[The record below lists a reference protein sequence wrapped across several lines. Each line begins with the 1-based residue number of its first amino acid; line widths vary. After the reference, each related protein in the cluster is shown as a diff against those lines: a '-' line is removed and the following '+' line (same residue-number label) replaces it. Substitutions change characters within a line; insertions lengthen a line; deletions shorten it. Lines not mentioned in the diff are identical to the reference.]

1 MLPFVN
7 LSGDP
12 KQEFFSDGITEDI
25 ITALSKA
32 PRLLVIARN
41 STFIYKGKPVKVK
54 QVSEELG
61 VRYVLEGSVQKSG
74 DRVRITAQLIDAL
87 TGHHLWAERY
97 ERDLKDLFA
106 VQDEVTTKIL
116 TAMRVKLTEGE
127 EASSYEKYFRGKRE
141 QGLDC
146 YLKVMEGQSYYT
158 LSSIKDNIKARLI
171 AEETVAMCPKNPMA
185 YLTLGWVHAN
195 DLNLGTSKSPK
206 ESFEKAM
213 EMAQKVLA
221 MDDSISGAHC
231 LLSALYIGKREYDK
245 AIAEGERAVALEP
258 SGAYAHEF
266 YANSLFWAGRPKEAI
281 PIYKKAIRLNPYGSP
296 TSYLMLGGAYRVTGS
311 IEEAVLAYKKAL
323 LLSPDMFFAHL
334 SLASAYI
341 AMGREK
347 EARAE
352 AAEVLRINPK
362 FSLDNYAKMLP
373 FRDRSVADKFI
384 GSLRQ
389 AGLK

>member
-1 MLPFVN
+1 M
-7 LSGDP
+7 
-12 KQEFFSDGITEDI
+12 
-25 ITALSKA
+25 
-32 PRLLVIARN
+32 
-41 STFIYKGKPVKVK
+41 
-54 QVSEELG
+54 
-61 VRYVLEGSVQKSG
+61 
-74 DRVRITAQLIDAL
+74 
-87 TGHHLWAERY
+87 
-97 ERDLKDLFA
+97 
-106 VQDEVTTKIL
+106 IL
-116 TAMRVKLTEGE
+116 T
-127 EASSYEKYFRGKRE
+127 
-141 QGLDC
+141 
-146 YLKVMEGQSYYT
+146 
-158 LSSIKDNIKARLI
+158 
-171 AEETVAMCPKNPMA
+171 
-185 YLTLGWVHAN
+185 
-195 DLNLGTSKSPK
+195 LGTSKSPK

-213 EMAQKVLA
+213 EMAQKTLA
-221 MDDSISGAHC
+221 MDDSIFGAHC
-231 LLSALYIGKREYDK
+231 LLSVLYTGKREYDK

-266 YANSLFWAGRPKEAI
+266 YANSLFWAGRPKDAI
-281 PIYKKAIRLNPYGSP
+281 PIYQKAIRLNPYGSP

-323 LLSPDMFFAHL
+323 LLSPDIFFAHL

-373 FRDRSVADKFI
+373 FRDRSVADKYI